1 MIDIRKFDTL
11 GRANHGW
18 LDARHHFSF
27 ARYHDPARMGFGGI
41 RVINDDLISAHKG
54 FEPHPHRD
62 MEIIT
67 YVRRGAITHKDSQGN
82 EGRTA
87 AGDVQVMS
95 AGSGIVHAEYNLED
109 ETTNLYQIWIFPREN
124 GIAPRWGQKEFPKVP
139 VKGTLPVLVSGYDDA
154 PLYINADARIYGGK
168 INEGETIS
176 HQLAAPSYLLVSE
189 GEIDLNG
196 NVLSRGD
203 SASITDLD
211 AITIKATSNAE
222 VLVIETGKP
231 SRPH

>member
-1 MIDIRKFDTL
+1 M
-11 GRANHGW
+11 
-18 LDARHHFSF
+18 
-27 ARYHDPARMGFGGI
+27 
-41 RVINDDLISAHKG
+41 
-54 FEPHPHRD
+54 EPP
-62 MEIIT
+62 T
-67 YVRRGAITHKDSQGN
+67 RGPPTHKDSQGN